1 MADYTTISRQA
12 PFIEAAQENF
22 IDLLTQQVGRAP
34 GSQITDAQ
42 GNVIGTVPTLAQL
55 GPQVATQNALTQA
68 AQQSAATQAG
78 LGQITFDSEGAISGV
93 GTGSGVAG
101 YQPFLDAASQLS
113 GPQAFQ
119 QFMSPYQQQVIDTT
133 LTEFDRQTAKGVPQL
148 AANAI
153 QAGAFGGGR
162 EGVAAAEYASQA
174 AQDRAALQARLLGEG
189 FTQAQNLAQT
199 AFNQQ
204 RGLASLQPSLAATT
218 TQSLGAA
225 GTGDLAYRQ
234 AILDAAQ
241 QRSQLA
247 YQEPLT
253 RIQALGSGIASQ
265 VGGVPFSTTRTD
277 LGPAG
282 GGVGPLSQALS
293 AGLSAYGLG
302 SIFGGRG
309 R

>member
-1 MADYTTISRQA
+1 MADYTQISRQA
-12 PFIEAAQENF
+12 PFIEAGQENF

-133 LTEFDRQTAKGVPQL
+133 LTEFDRQTAKGCLLYTSPSP
-148 AANAI
+148 
-153 QAGAFGGGR
+153 R
-162 EGVAAAEYASQA
+162 
-174 AQDRAALQARLLGEG
+174 DRQKSRM
-189 FTQAQNLAQT
+189 
-199 AFNQQ
+199 
-204 RGLASLQPSLAATT
+204 PS
-218 TQSLGAA
+218 
-225 GTGDLAYRQ
+225 
-234 AILDAAQ
+234 
-241 QRSQLA
+241 
-247 YQEPLT
+247 
-253 RIQALGSGIASQ
+253 
-265 VGGVPFSTTRTD
+265 
-277 LGPAG
+277 
-282 GGVGPLSQALS
+282 S
-293 AGLSAYGLG
+293 A
-302 SIFGGRG
+302 
-309 R
+309 